1 MKLTGTWRAALALA
15 AVIAMV
21 AVTVGILV
29 ATPDRGSDEESER
42 VPERAPESGS
52 TDVPGAVEGR
62 PAPELVGLLAWINS
76 EPLTLESLR
85 GNVVLI
91 DFWTYTCINCIRTFP
106 FLKAWHE
113 KYADKGLVILGI
125 HSPEF
130 EFEKKLENVE
140 AAAVRHGLEYPIA
153 LDSDHAT
160 WTAYRNSWWPRK
172 YLVDQDGVVR
182 YDHIGEGAYEETE
195 GWIKR
200 LLEEAG
206 ASVDG
211 VESVMDPERLP
222 TNRFGRVTPELYA
235 GTRGYFNGHIGN
247 VNEYQP
253 LKDAEYALPDSP
265 RSDAIYLKGLW
276 RAERE
281 FIRHAR
287 ETADFQDALVLRY
300 RAASVNLVIRPE
312 EGTEPFDLLILLDGE
327 PLNGLDTGDDVTIGE
342 DGQSFVRVD
351 SPRMYSLVGSPEVAR
366 HELTIAAKSD
376 AFAFYAF
383 TFGQE

>member
-1 MKLTGTWRAALALA
+1 MKRLVALVVWPLVLALVA
-15 AVIAMV
+15 AACGTS
-21 AVTVGILV
+21 AAPSPTPEAK
-29 ATPDRGSDEESER
+29 ATPT
-42 VPERAPESGS
+42 ESGAS
-52 TDVPGAVEGR
+52 DVQGAVEGR

-76 EPLTLESLR
+76 EPLTIESLR
-85 GNVVLI
+85 GKVVLV

-160 WTAYRNSWWPRK
+160 WTAYRNSYWPRK
-172 YLVDQDGVVR
+172 YLVDQGGVVR

-195 GWIKR
+195 EWIKR

-206 ASVDG
+206 SSVDG
-211 VESVMDPERLP
+211 VESVMDPQRLP
-222 TNRFGRVTPELYA
+222 TDRFRSVTPELYA

-247 VNEYQP
+247 VTEYQP
-253 LKDAEYALPDSP
+253 LVDAEYALPDSP

-276 RAERE
+276 RAEQE

-287 ETADFQDALVLRY
+287 ETADFMDALVLKY
-300 RAASVNLVIRPE
+300 QAASVNLVIRPE
-312 EGTEPFDLLILLDGE
+312 KGTEPFDLLILLDSE
-327 PLNGLDTGDDVTIGE
+327 PLNELNKGDDVTIRE
-342 DGQSFVRVD
+342 DGRSYVRVD
-351 SPRMYSLVGSPEVAR
+351 SSRLYGLVRSPEFAR

-383 TFGQE
+383 TFGVGQE